1 MILKILSIFVA
12 ALMVNRAVWF
22 TPDFGNFHYVLIAI
36 SLALLLVL
44 SGKHI
49 SVSFSGIILILVCA
63 ISILVNDIPDF
74 FRPWSRLGIFS
85 VTIFLVGPFINGSIL
100 MKFRKM
106 VFWYVQ
112 YLFVAITL
120 LSLIGRFTGLSKFQG
135 GYWCG
140 VTTHSMLLGMIAAN
154 TTIFLLYELVSRP
167 DVRGKARIAL
177 SGSLFISLLL
187 VMGAGSRAAFL
198 ACVAGISVFCY
209 MAFQQHRKKFIKFFL
224 PALLVLFC
232 TYQIWDPFLDQIR
245 RKNNNDLTTLNLNT
259 RESLWEKNWES
270 FKENPVFGVGFAS
283 IEVEPRAF
291 QGFSE
296 SSGQVETG
304 SSWLTVLSMTGILG
318 GICIASIMLMTTAQL
333 RRITGAKNHVG
344 AFLTGLLVFYC
355 VHMCA
360 EGYIFAGGS
369 VAFFNFWL
377 LLGAIFAYD
386 NFERIEPAKIM
397 NSQSTTSLAG
407 SALA

>member
-1 MILKILSIFVA
+1 MILKALSIFVA
-12 ALMVNRAVWF
+12 GLMINRVVWF
-22 TPDFGNFHYVLIAI
+22 TPDLGNFYYILIAV
-36 SLALLLVL
+36 SLAILLLL
-44 SGKHI
+44 SNKNT

-63 ISILVNDIPDF
+63 VSIVFNDIPVF
-74 FRPWSRLGIFS
+74 FRPWLRLGIFGAT
-85 VTIFLVGPFINGSIL
+85 VFLVGPFINGSIP
-100 MKFRKM
+100 MKFRM
-106 VFWYVQ
+106 NVFWYVQ

-120 LSLIGRFTGLSKFQG
+120 LSLIGRFAGLSKFQG

-154 TTIFLLYELVSRP
+154 TTIFLLYELASRP
-167 DVRGKARIAL
+167 DVRGKARMAL

-198 ACVAGISVFCY
+198 ACVARISVFCY
-209 MAFQQHRKKFIKFFL
+209 LAFQQHRKKFIKFFL

-245 RKNNNDLTTLNLNT
+245 RKNNNDLTTLNLDT
-259 RESLWEKNWES
+259 REGLWKKNWES

-283 IEVEPRAF
+283 IELEPGEF
-291 QGFSE
+291 QILLGNR
-296 SSGQVETG
+296 GQVETG
-304 SSWLTVLSMTGILG
+304 NSWLSVLSMTGIIG
-318 GICIASIMLMTTAQL
+318 GICIASIMLMTAAQL
-333 RRITGAKNHVG
+333 RRISRAKNHIG
-344 AFLTGLLVFYC
+344 ALLTGLLAFYC

-377 LLGAIFAYD
+377 LLGTILSYD
-386 NFERIEPAKIM
+386 QFEKIKRSEIM
-397 NSQSTTSLAG
+397 KSQPTANHAG
-407 SALA
+407 STLA